1 MSDDPVSNDPRR
13 KSIDDFDKKLRQVR
27 GHAPKGRGPEH
38 SGEESSE
45 GRQNAM
51 GTAFRLSTDL
61 VAAVLVGGF
70 IGYMID
76 KGLGTEPFGL
86 LLFFFLGIAA
96 GIVNVFRTARQMNLD
111 LVRNMSAEDG
121 ETENDDNRT

>member
-1 MSDDPVSNDPRR
+1 MTDPSKRH
-13 KSIDDFDKKLRQVR
+13 SIDEFGKKLAKRR
-27 GHAPKGRGPEH
+27 GQAPKEAQTNQPQKADEQP
-38 SGEESSE
+38 

-70 IGYMID
+70 IGWLID

-96 GIVNVFRTARQMNLD
+96 GIVNVFRTARQLNVEWAD
-111 LVRNMSAEDG
+111 DG
-121 ETENDDNRT
+121 EDDDKTRRNPPGW